1 MLVAWFSL
9 KFLLWIR
16 SSLVPAEE
24 RAPLLCQVGVC
35 FFSCGVEPT
44 ATEPLM
50 NMERQPHSYLEV
62 GLSFATFVSWLLVAT
77 DLDLRLCSSSWNN
90 SFFPWLWFTWGRDST
105 LGSTL
110 EAGSVNLGREICALW
125 LRIQIYLSFIITRG
139 QKLILGAKSPFIN
152 NFIKSAF
159 IIK

>member
-1 MLVAWFSL
+1 MIFLEVLALDQKLPGACRRKGPIVMSSWCLF
-9 KFLLWIR
+9 FLLW
-16 SSLVPAEE
+16 SWAHCH
-24 RAPLLCQVGVC
+24 RAPDEYGETTSLILRGRAVLRYICVLTLSSHRPWFKTLLI
-35 FFSCGVEPT
+35 
-44 ATEPLM
+44 
-50 NMERQPHSYLEV
+50 
-62 GLSFATFVSWLLVAT
+62 LLKQ
-77 DLDLRLCSSSWNN
+77 WNN